1 MTIKALAAA
10 VALSILPAMGFA
22 SECNG
27 GKQKQA
33 SMTCAEGSV
42 YDPVT
47 DGCVPT
53 TGYPFV

>member
-1 MTIKALAAA
+1 MTIKTLAAA

-22 SECNG
+22 YECNW

-42 YDPVT
+42 YDAAA
-47 DGCVPT
+47 GSCVPT
-53 TGYPFV
+53 TG